1 MARIRA
7 RWLQSPL
14 QCVLDVEQG
23 HGSVNQVG
31 CEIKHLRRDEAGIA
45 NDVGVDLMP
54 VVDPLF
60 VRRKPGRR
68 DRENFSVAER
78 GHALWVFWRQLNIV
92 LEYKELAMFWA
103 LHVEGCQQAAPVDDD
118 VPRVLTEARDCA
130 LAFDIGP
137 QAEAV
142 VGKKREQSGKFG
154 TDE

>member
-1 MARIRA
+1 MPASS
-7 RWLQSPL
+7 SP
-14 QCVLDVEQG
+14 
-23 HGSVNQVG
+23 VNPSPVA
-31 CEIKHLRRDEAGIA
+31 IKRFPWMRR
-45 NDVGVDLMP
+45 L
-54 VVDPLF
+54 
-60 VRRKPGRR
+60 
-68 DRENFSVAER
+68 
-78 GHALWVFWRQLNIV
+78 LNIV

-118 VPRVLTEARDCA
+118 VSRILTEARDCA